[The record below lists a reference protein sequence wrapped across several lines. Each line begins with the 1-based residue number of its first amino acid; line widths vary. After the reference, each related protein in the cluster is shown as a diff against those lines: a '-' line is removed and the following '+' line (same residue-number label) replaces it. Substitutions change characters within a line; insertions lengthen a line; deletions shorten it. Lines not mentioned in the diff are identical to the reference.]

1 MVPMNSQ
8 DDQWVADIA
17 TYVRNSFGNKASPIT
32 KGFVAAIRKS
42 SGNRTTPWTLKE
54 LEALDPPV
62 LVNRKAWKLT
72 ASDNAVACK
81 SAIDGDR
88 KSRWSTNTPQRAGQ
102 WFQIELPK
110 RSTISEIQLDC
121 RGSDNDYPRGYEV
134 TVSLDG
140 KKWSKA
146 LARGTGTNPLTIIG
160 LPLGEAKFL
169 RITQTGSVNGLFWSI
184 HDLQVKGKE
193 L

>member
-1 MVPMNSQ
+1 M
-8 DDQWVADIA
+8 
-17 TYVRNSFGNKASPIT
+17 
-32 KGFVAAIRKS
+32 
-42 SGNRTTPWTLKE
+42 
-54 LEALDPPV
+54 
-62 LVNRKAWKLT
+62 
-72 ASDNAVACK
+72 
-81 SAIDGDR
+81 
-88 KSRWSTNTPQRAGQ
+88 
-102 WFQIELPK
+102 
-110 RSTISEIQLDC
+110 
-121 RGSDNDYPRGYEV
+121 